1 MSYGN
6 CKPNVL
12 AKTVTVMT
20 AVCRKVTVRPL
31 VKCIRRMKRIG
42 AQGQVPWFTL
52 SCWRTCLCDSRK
64 ECHHLA
70 YNESYIQSSRCLFR
84 NSWFRQRRQGGF
96 MVNPVTLIII
106 PEIWVQAVSGI
117 YCNYAPAN
125 WVLVQSLKNINLHLF
140 YYISFPFYK
149 KYAKFAASLICWKPQ
164 WAEAGRDTYT

>member
-1 MSYGN
+1 MLLRNNVGCRVFAELAYTTRNEMSYGN

-20 AVCRKVTVRPL
+20 DVCRKVTVRPL

-84 NSWFRQRRQGGF
+84 HSWFMHRRQGGF

-117 YCNYAPAN
+117 NCNYALDS
-125 WVLVQSLKNINLHLF
+125 WVRAWMEALLMMVNIMLN
-140 YYISFPFYK
+140 I
-149 KYAKFAASLICWKPQ
+149 
-164 WAEAGRDTYT
+164 